1 MVAMS
6 VIESEVEQMRRFI
19 GATSGEEQEFYK
31 DKLSS
36 LEFSRGVSYILITN
50 NCL

>member
-6 VIESEVEQMRRFI
+6 VIENEMNLMKKFI
-19 GATSGEEQEFYK
+19 ASSTGLEKEFYK

-36 LEFSRGVSYILITN
+36 LEFA
-50 NCL
+50 